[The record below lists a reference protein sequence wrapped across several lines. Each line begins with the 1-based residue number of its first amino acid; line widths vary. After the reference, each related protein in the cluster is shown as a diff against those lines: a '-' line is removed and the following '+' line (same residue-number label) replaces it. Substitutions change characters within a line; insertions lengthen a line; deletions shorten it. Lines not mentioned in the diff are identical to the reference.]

1 MHGGMHRG
9 KRLTKTSV
17 LRNRFVAQLIDKIGA
32 PIPLQPRGIQR
43 VEHALQRRL
52 RQRTYK
58 IESRLLES
66 ADGLEWFFGFRL
78 RAGIRPNHAAHFFH
92 VKMLR
97 KRWCRR
103 HGEKREK
110 AI

>member
-9 KRLTKTSV
+9 KRLTKTGV
-17 LRNRFVAQLIDKIGA
+17 LRDRVVAQLIDKIGT
-32 PIPLQPRGIQR
+32 PIPLQPRRVQR

-66 ADGLEWFFGFRL
+66 ADGLECFFGFRV
-78 RAGIRPNHAAHFFH
+78 RPDIRPNHAAHFFH
-92 VKMLR
+92 VQVFGER
-97 KRWCRR
+97 RCRR